1 MLPLACPDTATRVAG
16 GRIPSHPRPVQPSPQ
31 WDRELM
37 AQYRAQLSGPSIN
50 NPPSAFR
57 PARLST
63 TSVEVESG
71 LRLSASRSLP
81 RLPSGP
87 VAALIRLVA
96 YGHRQCRRMPFQP
109 HRSIYSHAATRH
121 HLIHQ
126 YPTATLR
133 HHAAIRTRAAGLP
146 SDYARLSHV
155 PF

>member
-71 LRLSASRSLP
+71 LRLSASRSSP

-96 YGHRQCRRMPFQP
+96 YGHRQCRRMAFQP
-109 HRSIYSHAATRH
+109 HRSNSHAANFEPLAALSAPGGGRRF
-121 HLIHQ
+121 IPE
-126 YPTATLR
+126 YLR
-133 HHAAIRTRAAGLP
+133 FASKSQHRTKP
-146 SDYARLSHV
+146 CQ
-155 PF
+155 